1 MFSYTLPS
9 YRPSTDPRWTSWK
22 SKESTSATALGR
34 ITARS
39 SFTRWF
45 TWVIWASVKIPALE
59 KKQTD
64 QPTRL
69 SQQYASHKNLPPS
82 EHKLTF
88 LHPKIQWFSRYK
100 IPPHPSAQ
108 WSKWQFVTGYK
119 HEQMPSTVTI
129 YHPSLL
135 LVENKENLV
144 RAFHQNSTAN
154 GLIKVN
160 NQNLRP
166 KHLYS
171 SAFETSLWTRT
182 LALETYSTGE
192 RH

>member
-1 MFSYTLPS
+1 MEVEGVYQCYCIGTNYSQEFLHTLVHLS
-9 YRPSTDPRWTSWK
+9 N
-22 SKESTSATALGR
+22 LGVCQN
-34 ITARS
+34 
-39 SFTRWF
+39 TR
-45 TWVIWASVKIPALE
+45 LG

-64 QPTRL
+64 QSTRL

-82 EHKLTF
+82 EHKLAF
-88 LHPKIQWFSRYK
+88 LHPKIQWFSRCK

-182 LALETYSTGE
+182 LALET
-192 RH
+192 